1 MKLQRHVR
9 GYLARKNYEKM
20 KNSALV
26 IQSAYRGWVVR
37 RKYTKLRKGV
47 VAVQS
52 LYKMRR
58 QQAIYGEMKTELQR
72 RKEIDAANRA
82 RQVFIKWFYYCYY
95 FSFITLLNCGGTLIS
110 ICIVIIQHICH
121 TREKNFCIS

>member
-1 MKLQRHVR
+1 MSKKTRSKYFTSSNQTYNNPQVEVMKLQRHVR

-72 RKEIDAANRA
+72 RKEIDATNRA
-82 RQVFIKWFYYCYY
+82 RQVCVYFYY
-95 FSFITLLNCGGTLIS
+95 
-110 ICIVIIQHICH
+110 
-121 TREKNFCIS
+121 

>member
-82 RQVFIKWFYYCYY
+82 RQVMNMCIFIPKIA
-95 FSFITLLNCGGTLIS
+95 S
-110 ICIVIIQHICH
+110 
-121 TREKNFCIS
+121 

>member
-72 RKEIDAANRA
+72 RKEIDVAERALDKTRQVRASSQESRGSLQKPSNRA
-82 RQVFIKWFYYCYY
+82 MASVNQ
-95 FSFITLLNCGGTLIS
+95 L
-110 ICIVIIQHICH
+110 
-121 TREKNFCIS
+121 